1 MKRVLFVALICSICL
16 ASAACSSERSQD
28 STATTAN
35 QTTLQATTQ
44 ATKEVIETTVKPTEK
59 QTEKPTEKQT
69 EPFTE
74 VENDESDEWKQ
85 LYIDFFNSSESNGL
99 GDYGFT
105 ITDVDEDGIPELFCT
120 PFAVAGT
127 QMTWI
132 QNGEVKMQPIGYG
145 EVKYIPSQYL
155 IYCNYVNH
163 GMYQDYVYS
172 FNNHELNTVFSG
184 SILPEANGFD
194 NPGWFIGDSQES
206 ITEEKYNAALR
217 ETFDMDAAQSI
228 NSGQQVENGLIIS
241 AIENY

>member
-1 MKRVLFVALICSICL
+1 MICSICL
-16 ASAACSSERSQD
+16 QSAACSSERSPD

-44 ATKEVIETTVKPTEK
+44 ATKEVVETTVKPTEK
-59 QTEKPTEKQT
+59 QTEKPIEKET
-69 EPFTE
+69 EPITE
-74 VENDESDEWKQ
+74 VVNNESDEWKRI
-85 LYIDFFNSSESNGL
+85 YIDFFKSTEKSDFEEFGS
-99 GDYGFT
+99 T
-105 ITDVDEDGIPELFCT
+105 IADVDDDGIPELFCS
-120 PFAVAGT
+120 PFAIPGT
-127 QMTWI
+127 HMAWI
-132 QNGEVKMQPIGYG
+132 KDGEVEMQPIGYG

-206 ITEEKYNAALR
+206 VTEEKYNAALR

>member
-1 MKRVLFVALICSICL
+1 MKKIVLIAFVCSICL
-16 ASAACSSERSQD
+16 TTAACSGSSPD
-28 STATTAN
+28 STATTAD
-35 QTTLQATTQ
+35 QTTLQATAQET
-44 ATKEVIETTVKPTEK
+44 TKEDADTTIRPKETPTEI
-59 QTEKPTEKQT
+59 QTEKQT
-69 EPFTE
+69 EPVTE
-74 VENDESDEWKQ
+74 VVNDTSDEWKQ

-99 GDYGFT
+99 GAYGFT
-105 ITDVDEDGIPELFCT
+105 IADVDEDGIPELFCT

-184 SILPEANGFD
+184 SILPEENGFD
-194 NPGWFIGDSQES
+194 NPGRFIGDSQES
-206 ITEEKYNAALR
+206 VTEKEYNAALN
-217 ETFDMDAAQSI
+217 EAFDMNSAQSI
-228 NSGQQVENGLIIS
+228 NSGQQVENGMLIS

>member
-28 STATTAN
+28 STAKTAN

-132 QNGEVKMQPIGYG
+132 QNGVVKMQPIGYG

-163 GMYQDYVYS
+163 GMFQDNVYS

-184 SILPEANGFD
+184 RILPEENGFD

-206 ITEEKYNAALR
+206 VAEKEYNAALNAA
-217 ETFDMDAAQSI
+217 FDKEAAQSI
-228 NSGQQVENGLIIS
+228 NSGQKVERGMIIS